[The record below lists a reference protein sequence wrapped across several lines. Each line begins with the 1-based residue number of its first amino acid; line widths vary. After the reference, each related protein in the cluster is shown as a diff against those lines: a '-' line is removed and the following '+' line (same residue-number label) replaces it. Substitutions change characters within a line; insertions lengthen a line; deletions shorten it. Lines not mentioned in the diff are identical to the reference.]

1 MKKEEPHPLDLLN
14 ERIEERGVVVID
26 GVTTMPTYGNPYV
39 SPHLVVGLNRRGYVK
54 AEYDMRLVEFFPHE
68 ISVLYP
74 NHIVLG
80 RESSDD
86 YLATLVVVSSEFLQ
100 RLKHRSTFR
109 NHLEYLR
116 QPAFRLTDEQ
126 YETVLNMIQLMD
138 KVSRME
144 VAGRTNMLE
153 SLLDVFS
160 QLVDEYRFENEGKP
174 SEQLTND
181 LLLSRFF
188 DAVVAHHKESR
199 EVQFYA
205 DLLHLSPKYFSALIK
220 RCTGMGAG
228 EWIASYVIVQ
238 AKAMLNTRLD
248 LSIQQIASEL
258 GFPDSSTFSRYFK
271 KNTGLSPIGCR
282 RSR

>member
-1 MKKEEPHPLDLLN
+1 METEGKHPLDVQNQL
-14 ERIEERGVVVID
+14 IEERGVVVID
-26 GVTTMPTYGNPYV
+26 DVTAMPTYSEPYV
-39 SPHLVVGLNRRGYVK
+39 SPHLVVGLNKRGYVK
-54 AEYDMRLVEFFPHE
+54 AEYDMQPVEFWPQE

-74 NHIVLG
+74 NHIVLAH
-80 RESSDD
+80 ESSPD
-86 YLATLVVVSSEFLQ
+86 YLATLVVVSGEFLQ
-100 RLKHRSTFR
+100 RLKHRSSFR
-109 NHLEYLR
+109 NHLEYLHR
-116 QPAFRLTDEQ
+116 PAFRLTDEQ
-126 YETVLNMIQLMD
+126 YATVLEMIRLMD

-188 DAVVAHHKESR
+188 DEVVAHYRESR
-199 EVQFYA
+199 EVKFYA
-205 DLLHLSPKYFSALIK
+205 DLLHLSPKYFSSII
-220 RCTGMGAG
+220 RRSTGMGAG
-228 EWIASYVIVQ
+228 EWIANYVIVQ
-238 AKAMLNTRLD
+238 AKLLLNTRMD

-271 KNTGLSPIGCR
+271 KGTGVSPIECR

>member
-1 MKKEEPHPLDLLN
+1 METEGKHPLDVQNLL
-14 ERIEERGVVVID
+14 IEERGVVVID
-26 GVTTMPTYGNPYV
+26 DVTAMPTYSEPYV
-39 SPHLVVGLNRRGYVK
+39 SPHLVVGLNKRGYVK
-54 AEYDMRLVEFFPHE
+54 AEYDMQPVEFWPQE

-74 NHIVLG
+74 NHIVLAN
-80 RESSDD
+80 ESSPD
-86 YLATLVVVSSEFLQ
+86 YLATLVVVSGEFLQ
-100 RLKHRSTFR
+100 RLKHRSSFR
-109 NHLEYLR
+109 NHLEYLHR
-116 QPAFRLTDEQ
+116 PAFRLTDEQ
-126 YETVLNMIQLMD
+126 YATVLEMIRLMD

-188 DAVVAHHKESR
+188 DEVVAHYRESR
-199 EVQFYA
+199 EVKFYA
-205 DLLHLSPKYFSALIK
+205 DLLHLSPKYFSSII
-220 RCTGMGAG
+220 RRSTGMGAG
-228 EWIASYVIVQ
+228 EWIANYVIVQ
-238 AKAMLNTRLD
+238 AKLLLNTRMD

-271 KNTGLSPIGCR
+271 KGTGVSPIECR